1 LKITGISGETG
12 ELVKSMIQRVE
23 SLNEQNAVLIQQNE
37 ELKQLLSDFKSSTAV
52 QKETLWE
59 KIKKF
64 LRLK

>member
-1 LKITGISGETG
+1 MKITGISGETG

-37 ELKQLLSDFKSSTAV
+37 ELKQLLSDFKSLTAV